1 MKNILT
7 VDLEDWFS
15 VETFGAI
22 FTPDD
27 WTKLQPVVE
36 PTTEKILKLFARRG
50 VSATFFVLGWV
61 AHRYPGLVAAIA
73 DAGHEI
79 ACHSYHHR
87 MVSSLT
93 PEEFK
98 KDTAMALNAIIAACG
113 RIPAG
118 YRSPTWGVRK
128 DMAWAFDILADFG
141 FKYDS
146 SIFPISHDLYGD
158 PRAPREPFVVTT
170 TSGKTILE
178 VPASTIVMLGRR
190 IPVAGGG
197 WLRQF
202 PYWFSRWA
210 IKKLNRDG
218 VPAMI
223 YFHPWELETNIPRV
237 DISLKNRIRQYGN
250 LSTMLRKV
258 ERLLD
263 DFDFTTLGEYIA
275 SLDMEKTAR
284 R

>member
-15 VETFGAI
+15 VETFGAV
-22 FTPDD
+22 FAPDD
-27 WTKLQPVVE
+27 WNKLQSVVE
-36 PTTEKILKLFARRG
+36 PTTDKILRLFSRRG
-50 VSATFFVLGWV
+50 VTATFFVLGSV
-61 AHRYPGLVAAIA
+61 AHRHPALVAAIA
-73 DAGHEI
+73 EAGHEI
-79 ACHSYHHR
+79 ACHSYHHH

-98 KDTAMALNAIIAACG
+98 KDTAMALKTILAACG
-113 RIPAG
+113 RVPAG
-118 YRSPTWGVRK
+118 YRSPTWGMRH
-128 DMAWAFDILADFG
+128 DMTWAFDILADLG

-146 SIFPISHDLYGD
+146 SIFPIRHDIYGD
-158 PRAPREPFVVTT
+158 HHAPREPFVVTT
-170 TSGKTILE
+170 SSGKLILE
-178 VPASTIVMLGRR
+178 VPASTIVLMGRR

-210 IKKLNRDG
+210 IRKLNRDG

-237 DISLKNRIRQYGN
+237 ELSFKNRVRQYGN
-250 LSTMLRKV
+250 LNTMLPKV
-258 ERLLD
+258 ERLLE
-263 DFDFTTLGEYIA
+263 DFDFMTMGEYIA
-275 SLDMEKTAR
+275 SLKMDRITSR
-284 R
+284 